1 MTAQH
6 WLQIHLVALC
16 LLGSLFVALSTRSL
30 TAPLGVLAAGVL
42 SIWFTDTWKW
52 VQLNRMLGNLAAI
65 GAVLFSLR
73 DFLSY
78 RNSEGQLLAIAT
90 LLVYLQVILFF
101 QEKNARLYWQMI
113 LLSLLQVVV
122 GAALHLGVAFGV
134 LLLLYTGVAISTL
147 VLFFIH
153 RETERHT
160 ELLNAPLPVASAIPW
175 KRLLGQSP
183 AVRVEGQAEQLKSA
197 FLSWALLRQIV
208 LLMVGALLFS
218 AAFFYT
224 APRHPSAMWSGP
236 RGFTR
241 PETGFSRSVD
251 LQQMGELLQSDEEVM
266 RVHLLNAAGK
276 PLPQLDPYFA
286 GEALP
291 IYEIDERGRA
301 KWVSIGMSGGF
312 LREPQ
317 SFEQQRERGLRPP
330 SSPADAITIHAS
342 MKHASESLFTITP
355 AYREAS
361 TDEVVRMDAST
372 GLLFQ
377 VIRPDGNNPTDFYF
391 ATTGIVGGR
400 QTPIAPEVRPN
411 FDPQEG
417 RGKRELD
424 LCRQWGRRQQILFP
438 GIQKLADE
446 IVASRNLPSRDPILI
461 AHSLEEHFHT
471 PGNYTYSLNL
481 KIQRDPERDPI
492 EDFVVNHRTGHCQY
506 FASALVMMLRS
517 QGLPARMVVGYRG
530 SEYNKLGSYYMV
542 RQRNA
547 HAWVEMYL
555 EQDQISE
562 DAVAGGIVGKG
573 GAWLRL
579 DPTPSSDD
587 PNASNNWASAA
598 RDWLDYADTV
608 WGDYVVSLSQ
618 KRQEEAL
625 YGAFQGDDSPT
636 AAGFSWATWQE
647 SFRTL
652 ASWFGVH
659 IGGKEGG
666 KIGFDWRAALTA
678 MVLSALVMLL
688 ARVVRWFWPRID
700 WSQFAFWRPE
710 RGRRSPVAFYNRL
723 EDLLASRGRR
733 RRPAET
739 PQEYVDHAVRELSL
753 LHGDALRSLVA
764 AFYRVR
770 FGGDALDNT
779 EAQAIEKALT
789 DLERLP
795 LRDAR

>member
-30 TAPLGVLAAGVL
+30 TAPLGVLAAGLL

-52 VQLNRMLGNLAAI
+52 VQLNRLLGNVAAI

-73 DFLSY
+73 DFL
-78 RNSEGQLLAIAT
+78 RNDSEGQLLAIAT

-160 ELLNAPLPVASAIPW
+160 ELLNAPLPAASANPW

-197 FLSWALLRQIV
+197 FLSLALVRQII

-251 LQQMGELLQSDEEVM
+251 LQQMGELLQSNEEVM
-266 RVHLLNAAGK
+266 RVYLLDAAGK
-276 PLPQLDPYFA
+276 HLPPLDPYFA

-291 IYEIDERGRA
+291 IYEMDERGRA
-301 KWVSIGMSGGF
+301 KWVSFGMSGGF
-312 LREPQ
+312 LREAH
-317 SFEQQRERGLRPP
+317 SLDQQRDRGIRPP
-330 SSPADAITIHAS
+330 SGPTDAITIHAS

-355 AYREAS
+355 AYRNAD
-361 TDEVVRMDAST
+361 TDEVVRMDPTT

-377 VIRPDGNNPTDFYF
+377 VISHEGSNPIDFDF

-400 QTPIAPEVRPN
+400 QAPIAPEVRRN
-411 FDPQEG
+411 FDPHG
-417 RGKRELD
+417 YGKQELD
-424 LCRQWGRRQQILFP
+424 LCRQWGPRQQILFSETK
-438 GIQKLADE
+438 KLADQ

-461 AHSLEEHFHT
+461 ARSLEEHFHA

-481 KIQRDPERDPI
+481 NIERDPELDPI
-492 EDFVVNHRTGHCQY
+492 EDFVVNHHTGHCQY

-517 QGLPARMVVGYRG
+517 QGIPARMVVGYRG
-530 SEYNKLGSYYMV
+530 NEYNKLGSYYMV

-547 HAWVEMYL
+547 HAWVEMHL
-555 EQDQISE
+555 RQDQISADE
-562 DAVAGGIVGKG
+562 VVGGTVGKG

-587 PNASNNWASAA
+587 PTQSGDWTGAA
-598 RDWLDYADTV
+598 RDWLDYLDTV

-625 YGAFQGDDSPT
+625 YGAFNGDDSPT

-659 IGGKEGG
+659 ISGKEGG

-678 MVLSALVMLL
+678 MVLSTLVLLL
-688 ARVVRWFWPRID
+688 ARVVRWVWPRID
-700 WSQFAFWRPE
+700 WSHLAFWRPE

-723 EDLLASRGRR
+723 EDLLARRGRS